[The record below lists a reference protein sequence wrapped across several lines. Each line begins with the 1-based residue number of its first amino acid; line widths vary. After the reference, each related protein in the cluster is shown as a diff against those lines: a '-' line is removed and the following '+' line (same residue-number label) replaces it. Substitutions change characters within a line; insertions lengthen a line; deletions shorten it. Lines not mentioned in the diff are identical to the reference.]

1 MNCILTL
8 FVIPLTFLII
18 TIATTDDNLF
28 VQTLRAHVFSTTDE
42 SVLVTIVEQIKAET
56 QLMIAKSMSNN
67 SNSLHDHARYAAQLE
82 KALDDNLT
90 KSTPLLNI
98 AQVYDDG
105 QRNSTTLALV
115 FANLLDDILNK
126 YGSAIGVKYDMTNMS
141 KMEMVSVPRMDDT
154 TSHSMGGALT
164 ADQYNQ
170 YILEE
175 QSSGTA
181 WNTPEVVKLDNYE
194 TAQVLSKNIVEK
206 FNSQLRPRSLFNETA
221 NVDRLRK

>member
-1 MNCILTL
+1 
-8 FVIPLTFLII
+8 
-18 TIATTDDNLF
+18 
-28 VQTLRAHVFSTTDE
+28 
-42 SVLVTIVEQIKAET
+42 
-56 QLMIAKSMSNN
+56 
-67 SNSLHDHARYAAQLE
+67 
-82 KALDDNLT
+82 
-90 KSTPLLNI
+90 
-98 AQVYDDG
+98 
-105 QRNSTTLALV
+105 
-115 FANLLDDILNK
+115 
-126 YGSAIGVKYDMTNMS
+126 MTNMS
-141 KMEMVSVPRMDDT
+141 NMEMVSVPRMDDT

-221 NVDRLRK
+221 NVDRLENRLKELEYSIDKKALPEVVMETVHVQIHPLLQEIYDLQALKN